1 MLGVDGFYFN
11 PNSTNQEAALEVA
24 LYLTNKDAQTLMMNE
39 AGHVPVRT
47 DVEIT
52 DPLIQGLVDAFNKGA
67 TVRPQVAELNLYW
80 SNFCGTD
87 QVFEAGTPAADWV
100 KTGTEAANK

>member
-1 MLGVDGFYFN
+1 
-11 PNSTNQEAALEVA
+11 
-24 LYLTNKDAQTLMMNE
+24 MMNE

-67 TVRPQVAELNLYW
+67 TIRPQVPQLGLYW

-87 QVFEAGTPAADWV
+87 EVFEKGVSAAEWV
-100 KTGTEAANK
+100 TTATANAKK

>member
-1 MLGVDGFYFN
+1 
-11 PNSTNQEAALEVA
+11 
-24 LYLTNKDAQTLMMNE
+24 MMNE

-67 TVRPQVAELNLYW
+67 TVRPQVPELGKYW
-80 SNFCGTD
+80 SNFCGPD
-87 QVFEAGTPAADWV
+87 QIYEKGVAPADFV
-100 KTGTEAANK
+100 KTAVEAANK